1 MIKQCSTELYHTSE
15 GLEAEMEDDSDK
27 IDTIETIS
35 TAETLNQDDIGKE
48 NKTKSLLSNKGN
60 SDAIEVKNNGN
71 LNGIPKNDNCKE
83 EFCEVALDEVSIDHF
98 ILNIPRS
105 F

>member
-1 MIKQCSTELYHTSE
+1 
-15 GLEAEMEDDSDK
+15 MEDDSDK

-48 NKTKSLLSNKGN
+48 YKTKSLLSNKGN

-71 LNGIPKNDNCKE
+71 LNGMPKNDNSKE
-83 EFCEVALDEVSIDHF
+83 EFCEVALDEVSIDYF

-105 F
+105 I

>member
-1 MIKQCSTELYHTSE
+1 
-15 GLEAEMEDDSDK
+15 MEDDSDK

-71 LNGIPKNDNCKE
+71 LNGRPKNDNFKE
-83 EFCEVALDEVSIDHF
+83 EFCEVALDEVSIDYF

-105 F
+105 FYTTI